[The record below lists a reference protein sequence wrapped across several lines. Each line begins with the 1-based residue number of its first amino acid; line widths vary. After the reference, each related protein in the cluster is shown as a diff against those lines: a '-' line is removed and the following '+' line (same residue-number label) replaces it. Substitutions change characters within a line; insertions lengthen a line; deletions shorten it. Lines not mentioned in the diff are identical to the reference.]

1 MKLLRFFTAAL
12 MSLSMVGCCCSR
24 GLVSDACD
32 PCGAAPA
39 RGCSVTKLFK
49 SPFNRGYGWENT
61 CTCGGCGAYG
71 GDITDPYSFPA
82 YGSPE
87 TSSCGGSCGSPGMS
101 MSPMTSS
108 PMMGG
113 MSASPSC
120 GCAQSANYP
129 SMPSM
134 SAPSYSP
141 SYSPSYAPSY
151 NTSPTMIP
159 PVPPASTVPQPVPEN
174 PSNYAPS
181 PPMPTGSEPTTRFV
195 PGNGQQP
202 QMVSYEEFQR
212 LPGNVISGAESL
224 PTAGNPAPI
233 QQVSTSSPVFMA
245 PPAPTAAPS
254 TSSKFTRPA
263 SGRQAV
269 WTPAR

>member
-134 SAPSYSP
+134 SAPL
-141 SYSPSYAPSY
+141 YSPSYAPSY

-233 QQVSTSSPVFMA
+233 QQVSTSSPGFMA